1 MSSAYTTQVIDRNGH
16 TPTYAAAALTG
27 DTFSA
32 GPSTYLHVK
41 NGSGSSVTVTVTT
54 PGQFNGLTVGPYTM
68 AVPATSEKL
77 FGPFPPGVFTAD
89 GSTVDVAYSAVTTVT
104 VAALQFAG

>member
-1 MSSAYTTQVIDRNGH
+1 MATAYTTQVIDRVGH

-27 DTFSA
+27 DSFSA

-41 NGSGSSVTVTVTT
+41 NGSGSSVTVTVLT
-54 PGQFNGLTVGPYTM
+54 PGTFNGLTVGPFTI

-77 FGPFPPGVFTAD
+77 FGPFPPGIFTAD
-89 GSTVDVAYSAVTTVT
+89 GSTAEVTYSAVTTVT